1 MHCFR
6 ASGFDLWLEWL
17 AWWIL
22 PQGLFFQ
29 LYQIRSYFVCTV
41 WVICFHKCP
50 VQMLR
55 NTRSTFH
62 KDLQHLSYFFGCGS
76 FSLKKTDHR
85 KLSFNMQPKISIN
98 QFQIKDSNCMV
109 QSIPYYSKLSG
120 STTSL
125 FLISFLWPTC
135 RPLFMRLQYRF
146 LLKCIQY
153 SHWYLQH

>member
-85 KLSFNMQPKISIN
+85 KLSFNMQHKN
-98 QFQIKDSNCMV
+98 GNFVV
-109 QSIPYYSKLSG
+109 QSIPYQSKLSG
-120 STTSL
+120 STICL
-125 FLISFLWPTC
+125 FLRLFLC
-135 RPLFMRLQYRF
+135 RPLFMRFQYRF
-146 LLKCIQY
+146 LLKCI
-153 SHWYLQH
+153 